1 MFDLKTYI
9 KNTIH
14 TRKGMELSIRELEWT
29 SSSHD
34 VPSTFTSS
42 PYYNWTT
49 EVKTVAQVHVVHSGK
64 TEIITQVSC
73 G

>member
-1 MFDLKTYI
+1 
-9 KNTIH
+9 
-14 TRKGMELSIRELEWT
+14 MELSIRELEWT
-29 SSSHD
+29 SSNHD

-42 PYYNWTT
+42 PYYSWTT